1 MIDLQQFYRV
11 LQSQG
16 VEFVTGVPDTLLNDF
31 CHGLDSFWPGHQHA
45 IAANEGNAI
54 ALAAGYHLATGSV
67 PLVYMQNSGLGNAIN
82 PLISLAD
89 KEVYAIPMVL
99 LIGWRGEPGASDW
112 PQHRRQGE
120 LTPVFLDAM
129 GIPYRVLAPEADVM
143 DHAKWAVT
151 TAAANSRPTALV
163 VRKGVL
169 ALREKAGFDAR
180 GQRYA
185 VSREEAIGTILS
197 AAPDNALFVATTGRA
212 TRELHALRD
221 ARGESHDR
229 DFLNVG
235 AMGHALSIA
244 AGLALAKKDRAVIC
258 LDGDG
263 AALMHLG
270 SLPVAAGMKL
280 PNLMHIVLNN
290 GAHESVGGQATV
302 GFRISFSEFARAVGY
317 RIVHGP
323 IEGQEDLRSAVSQS
337 VIQAGP
343 TFVEVRIRKGI
354 RIDVPPLRVIPH
366 ELKRKFMN
374 RESPR
379 DSVGA
384 R

>member
-1 MIDLQQFYRV
+1 MIDLQQLYRV

-16 VEFVTGVPDTLLNDF
+16 VGFVTGVPDTLLNDF
-31 CHGLDSFWPGHQHA
+31 CLGLDAFWPGDQHV

-54 ALAAGYHLATGSV
+54 ALASGYHLATGSV

-99 LIGWRGEPGASDW
+99 LIGWRGESGASDW

-129 GIPYRVLAPEADVM
+129 GIPYRILAPEADAM

-185 VSREEAIGTILS
+185 VTREEAIGIVLS
-197 AAPDNALFVATTGRA
+197 AAPDNTLFVATTGRA

-244 AGLALAKKDRAVIC
+244 AGLALARKDRAVIC

-263 AALMHLG
+263 AALMHMG
-270 SLPVAAGMKL
+270 SLAVTAALGL
-280 PNLMHIVLNN
+280 PNLLHVVLNN
-290 GAHESVGGQATV
+290 GVHESVGGQQPA
-302 GFRISFSEFARAVGY
+302 GFTIRLCELAAALGLMPSGPAIS
-317 RIVHGP
+317 
-323 IEGQEDLRSAVSQS
+323 
-337 VIQAGP
+337 
-343 TFVEVRIRKGI
+343 
-354 RIDVPPLRVIPH
+354 
-366 ELKRKFMN
+366 M
-374 RESPR
+374 
-379 DSVGA
+379 
-384 R
+384 

>member
-11 LQSQG
+11 LRSQG

-31 CHGLDSFWPGHQHA
+31 CLGLDGCWPGHQHV

-89 KEVYAIPMVL
+89 KEVYAIPMLL

-129 GIPYRVLAPEADVM
+129 GIPYRVLAPEADAM
-143 DHAKWAVT
+143 DHAKWALT
-151 TAAANSRPTALV
+151 TAAANCRPTALV

-169 ALREKAGFDAR
+169 ALREKAGFDAH

-185 VSREEAIGTILS
+185 ISREEAIGTILS
-197 AAPDNALFVATTGRA
+197 AAPDNAIFVATTGRA

-244 AGLALAKKDRAVIC
+244 AGLALAKNDRAVIC

-263 AALMHLG
+263 AALMHMG
-270 SLPVAAGMKL
+270 SLAVTAALGL
-280 PNLMHIVLNN
+280 PNLLHVVLNN
-290 GAHESVGGQATV
+290 GVHESVGGQQTAGFATNLC
-302 GFRISFSEFARAVGY
+302 ELAAAVGY
-317 RIVHGP
+317 RVMSGP
-323 IEGQEDLRSAVSQS
+323 IETTDALRKAVRD
-337 VIQAGP
+337 AFAAKGP
-343 TFVEVRIRKGI
+343 SFIEMRIRKGM
-354 RIDVPPLRVIPH
+354 RTDLPPLRIDPVNSK
-366 ELKRKFMN
+366 KRLMN
-374 RESPR
+374 NLS
-379 DSVGA
+379 GA
-384 R
+384 K